1 MLLRE
6 GFVAHA
12 SFGLLVVLVC
22 RELLVQVVYRAGA
35 LVLVAVASPVATLR
49 VVGQSL
55 GPTALM
61 PTSHSIPSLRRE
73 ASKSADRHAYG
84 LPTVAD
90 EHSGGPSAVLPLLT
104 LVLGLAVATTWFV
117 ALPVLDEPLA
127 AKRSCE
133 SSSSNLERRNVS
145 RGLCADRSPRPRRQ
159 STRVDPGAETR
170 PATAGE
176 ARERPALRARQAVAR
191 RRRPRPREGRRPCRG
206 FRGWHHRVTAR
217 HSEHDHLHRN
227 PHHRAR
233 RGGNRRGS
241 KATPARLIG
250 CAAGCCAS
258 TFGGSAKALASS
270 GSSPPPG
277 PGARRAVGTSGG

>member
-1 MLLRE
+1 MGGGGLSRDGLVRLRVGVLLLGAAGVLDLMLLRE

-84 LPTVAD
+84 PPTVAD

-133 SSSSNLERRNVS
+133 VVFLKSGKTKCVERPMRGSLTATQTPEHSS
-145 RGLCADRSPRPRRQ
+145 RPRR
-159 STRVDPGAETR
+159 
-170 PATAGE
+170 
-176 ARERPALRARQAVAR
+176 
-191 RRRPRPREGRRPCRG
+191 
-206 FRGWHHRVTAR
+206 
-217 HSEHDHLHRN
+217 
-227 PHHRAR
+227 
-233 RGGNRRGS
+233 
-241 KATPARLIG
+241 
-250 CAAGCCAS
+250 
-258 TFGGSAKALASS
+258 
-270 GSSPPPG
+270 
-277 PGARRAVGTSGG
+277 